1 MRTLKLNAS
10 WEEVKEKLKETDI
23 NLSDED
29 LQYNE
34 GNEDQLLE
42 HLSQKL
48 KKTPDEVRGLI
59 ESVSSNNRMA
69 G

>member
-1 MRTLKLNAS
+1 MRALKLNAS